1 MLYFQ
6 QDCDITWIIIELDDV
21 ITSVYVQIQEL
32 QMNIRAVKGSMMQCY
47 VFQSGESMKTNH
59 RSVGRNSIVFYF

>member
-32 QMNIRAVKGSMMQCY
+32 QMNIRAVKGSMM
-47 VFQSGESMKTNH
+47 
-59 RSVGRNSIVFYF
+59 